1 MARTAKA
8 FTPPPNT
15 SATGDVMQAH
25 ARVWRHVQCAVES
38 CARALTRD
46 RDERED
52 LIQEAHVELWRI
64 DASRC
69 DLRNREDLRYL
80 RRMLTNHMCKLAAL
94 EARRQGDV
102 KPKGDAD

>member
-8 FTPPPNT
+8 FTTPPNT
-15 SATGDVMQAH
+15 KATGDVMQAH
-25 ARVWRHVQCAVES
+25 ARVWRHVQHAVES
-38 CARALTRD
+38 CARALTTD

-69 DLRNREDLRYL
+69 DLHNPEDLRYL
-80 RRMLTNHMCKLAAL
+80 RRVLTNRMCKLAGL

-102 KPKGDAD
+102 RPKQNQD